1 LPERLGL
8 IAGEGR
14 FPFLVL
20 EEARRLSIPV
30 TAILIEGEAD
40 PSLAA
45 AVGSGFHWV
54 GLGELSR
61 TVRILREAGVREA
74 ILAGRVKH
82 AKAFDIVRPDLL
94 TLKVL
99 TRLRSR
105 STEAL
110 LVAVA
115 DVLGEEGIELVDSTI
130 LLHRCLAN
138 EGAMT
143 KRRPSKEDLESLRF
157 GLEMARGLAALDVGQ
172 TVVVKRMAVVAAEAM
187 EGTDRAIR
195 RAAEI
200 ADPPFVVVK
209 VARPRQDVR
218 FDVPVVGPGTID
230 SMDAA
235 GASLLGLE
243 ADRVLLLDR
252 EELLRRAE
260 ERGIAVYGMGSGA

>member
-1 LPERLGL
+1 MPERLGL

-14 FPFLVL
+14 FPFLVV

-40 PSLAA
+40 PSLTS
-45 AVGSGFHWV
+45 AVGSDFHWV

-61 TVRILREAGVREA
+61 TVRVLREAGVKEA

-99 TRLRSR
+99 ARLRSR

-110 LVAVA
+110 LSTVA
-115 DVLGEEGIELVDSTI
+115 DVLGEEGIELLDSTI
-130 LLHRCLAN
+130 LLRRCLAN
-138 EGAMT
+138 AGAMT
-143 KRRPSKEDLESLRF
+143 KRKPSKEDLESLRF
-157 GLEMARGLAALDVGQ
+157 GLEMARGLASLDIGQ

-200 ADPPFVVVK
+200 AAPPFVVVK

-218 FDVPVVGPGTID
+218 FDVPVVGPGTLD
-230 SMDAA
+230 SMEAA
-235 GASLLGLE
+235 GASVLGLE
-243 ADRVLLLDR
+243 AGQVLLLDR

-260 ERGIAVYGMGSGA
+260 ERRIGVYGIGSGA